1 MTAYVILDITITD
14 PKLFD
19 QYKQLAPATIE
30 AYGGRYLA
38 RGGTTESLEGD
49 WQPNRIVI
57 LEFDSMDKAKAW
69 MESPEYREARAM
81 RHRAA
86 TSRTI
91 VVEGV

>member
-1 MTAYVILDITITD
+1 MTAYVILDINVTD
-14 PKLFD
+14 PRLFEE
-19 QYKQLAPATIE
+19 YKQLAPDTIE

-38 RGGTTESLEGD
+38 RGGSAESLEGD
-49 WQPNRIVI
+49 WQPNRIVV

-69 MESPEYREARAM
+69 VNSPEYREARAM

-91 VVEGV
+91 MVEGV

>member
-1 MTAYVILDITITD
+1 MPAYVILDITITA

-38 RGGTTESLEGD
+38 RGGNAESLEGD
-49 WQPNRIVI
+49 WMPNRIVI
-57 LEFDSMDKAKAW
+57 LEFESMDKAKAW
-69 MESPEYREARAM
+69 MNSSEYREARAM
-81 RHRAA
+81 RHQAA